1 MTRPRNYGPQKR
13 TKRDR
18 DIAAFMLATITD
30 PAPAT
35 EAGFAAK
42 VEALARGKL

>member
-1 MTRPRNYGPQKR
+1 MTRSYGPKKR

-18 DIAAFMLATITD
+18 DIAALLLATITD

-42 VEALARGKL
+42 VEALARGGK